1 MYSVAII
8 GADGAG
14 KSTVIRALMEQLP
27 HPVKTIYMGIRF
39 ESSDVNL
46 PTTKIVMALE
56 RARLVRLEKQQTPPK
71 RNPVGQQLYR
81 VTSRLRPIFLLL
93 TLFAEEW
100 YRQMKA
106 WRYMRQGYIVIFD
119 RHFMADNYAFYK
131 PEPGEKAALGTRVHQ
146 FMLDHFYPEPDM
158 VLYLRAPAS
167 VLFAR
172 KGEGPIERL
181 EKLVQCYD
189 ELSGH
194 FRNFVQLDAT
204 QSREQVAAAAVSA
217 VEQFGQQ
224 EYAGTRIQSPSAG
237 D

>member
-14 KSTVIRALMEQLP
+14 KTTVIRALTEQLP
-27 HPVKTIYMGIRF
+27 HPAKSIYMGIRF
-39 ESSDVNL
+39 ESSDVSL
-46 PTTKIVMALE
+46 PTTKVVIALE
-56 RARLVRLEKQQTPPK
+56 RARRVRLEKRQTPPK

-81 VTSRLRPIFLLL
+81 VTSRLRPIILLL
-93 TLFAEEW
+93 TLFTEEW

-119 RHFMADNYAFYK
+119 RHFIADNYAFYK
-131 PEPGEKAALGTRVHQ
+131 PEPGEKVALGTRVHQ
-146 FMLDHFYPEPDM
+146 FLLDHFYPEPDL

-189 ELSGH
+189 ELSEH

-204 QSREQVAAAAVSA
+204 QPREHVAAAAVSA
-217 VEQFGQQ
+217 VQQFDQQGQ
-224 EYAGTRIQSPSAG
+224 AGRRLQSPSAG